1 MKLGFRPQEGENTA
15 DFERGDRVASGQE
28 NLIPASRRS
37 REEASANGRKGG
49 KASGE
54 ARRRKKALR
63 AILKAAVPMQLKD
76 LPDDMRAAIMTAAG
90 LTDDSLTVAD
100 ALLGSLIR
108 TACMGNPQMMKL
120 ILDVL
125 GETPDVRMKE
135 RELKLK
141 ERAGEIDTPPGGIT
155 FHWERSPMMQLVQSL
170 EDARENRQETTKEA
184 DA

>member
-49 KASGE
+49 KVSGE

-170 EDARENRQETTKEA
+170 EDARESRQETTKEA
-184 DA
+184 DT